1 MAKNKDHHLVKRE
14 NIWYFRKQVKG
25 KTVKEALCQSI
36 NEAREKRDQKLREIQ
51 LYGKPLTIEPAEKSE
66 KLFGEVALEWVKLV
80 SKEIRSCTLDDYRH
94 SMNRYILPKFGNTPI
109 GKISYLDIRKF
120 VSELTCSN
128 KRKNNILVPLRSVFK
143 MAFLDDIVDKNP
155 LDKIENLKS
164 GKPDIYPLSMNEILL
179 FLEKV
184 SPWFRDFFVVAFFT
198 GMRFGEMSGL
208 KWDNVDFKMG
218 IIKVRETRVR
228 GKKDDPKTKRSVR
241 DIKML
246 PPVVEAMRN
255 QQKVTFGKSNF
266 VFLNKRSRPLLPD
279 TTNFHVW
286 KPALKKAGLAPRS
299 LYQTRHSF
307 ATLML
312 DGGELPGWVQQM
324 MGHESLQMI
333 HEKYYSHIKNYQRDE
348 GSAFM
353 EKVYNSSI
361 KIDEENDQV
370 LTQNI

>member
-1 MAKNKDHHLVKRE
+1 MAKNKDHNLVKRE

-25 KTVKEALCQSI
+25 KTIKEALCQSI
-36 NEAREKRDQKLREIQ
+36 NEAREKRDQMLREIQ
-51 LYGKPLTIEPAEKSE
+51 LYGKPLTTEPAEKSE

-94 SMNRYILPKFGNTPI
+94 SMNKYILPKFGNTPI

-164 GKPDIYPLSMNEILL
+164 GKPDIHPLSMNEIRL

-184 SPWFRDFFVVAFFT
+184 CPWYKNFFVVAFFT

-208 KWDNVDFKMG
+208 KWKNVDFKMG

-246 PPVVEAMRN
+246 PPVIEAMRN
-255 QQKVTFGKSNF
+255 QRLATFGKSDF
-266 VFLNKRSRPLLPD
+266 VFLNKCARPLLPD
-279 TTNFHVW
+279 SVNFNIW
-286 KPALKKAGLAPRS
+286 KNALKESGLSPRS

-353 EKVYNSSI
+353 EKVYNSST
-361 KIDEENDQV
+361 KSDEGNSQV

>member
-25 KTVKEALCQSI
+25 KTIKEALCQSI

-51 LYGKPLTIEPAEKSE
+51 LYGKPLTTEPAEKSE
-66 KLFGEVALEWVKLV
+66 KLFGEIALEWVNLV
-80 SKEIRSCTLDDYRH
+80 SHEIRSCTLDDYRH

-143 MAFLDDIVDKNP
+143 MAFLDDMVDKNP

-164 GKPDIYPLSMNEILL
+164 GKPDIYPLSMNEIRL

-184 SPWFRDFFVVAFFT
+184 SPWYKNFFVVAFFT

-208 KWDNVDFKMG
+208 KWNNVDFKMG

-246 PPVVEAMRN
+246 PPVIEAMRN
-255 QQKVTFGKSNF
+255 QRLATFGQSDF
-266 VFLNKRSRPLLPD
+266 VFLNKCARPLLPD
-279 TTNFHVW
+279 SVNFNIW
-286 KPALKKAGLAPRS
+286 KNALKESGLSPRS

-370 LTQNI
+370 LTKNI